1 MQPAAASCLVEE
13 PPWSKIGRLCWRQWP
28 LTPHWTSLRRHSC
41 RCAESRHWLS
51 LGAAS
56 QPTSWRCSAC
66 VFSPRA
72 RSRRAAPIR
81 PSPPPRGTRDKT
93 RKPPDSLPHGGVIS
107 GVWESLPLLR
117 LVILANKRMTDTEFC
132 HHESFDAGP
141 SARSWRWLRF
151 RRAPHSIELVRGFR
165 PRQSPEIPHRLITT
179 ACGMHGIRDLAQRAC
194 RQ

>member
-1 MQPAAASCLVEE
+1 LAVFAGGSGHLHHTGPHFGDIHVVVLSRVTGCRSAPPVSPPAGDA
-13 PPWSKIGRLCWRQWP
+13 
-28 LTPHWTSLRRHSC
+28 RHVS
-41 RCAESRHWLS
+41 
-51 LGAAS
+51 
-56 QPTSWRCSAC
+56 
-66 VFSPRA
+66 
-72 RSRRAAPIR
+72 SRRGHGVDGQH
-81 PSPPPRGTRDKT
+81 PSGQAPPRGTRDKT

-151 RRAPHSIELVRGFR
+151 RRAPHSIEQVRGFR